1 MTSSCLPKFV
11 EIPESQLTPLDLLA
25 QYSTYNID
33 LWSSRSTHQAST
45 LKWFSQL
52 HHLLTTRHA
61 DSTCNISD
69 WSHLTQPKP
78 TLATRKLG
86 KPCPRASQ
94 LPETHHQRTR
104 RNRHPTTAYPY
115 RISFLSTAQYRSE
128 ACFSFA
134 LSRLE
139 S

>member
-1 MTSSCLPKFV
+1 MAPSCLPKYM

-25 QYSTYNID
+25 QYSTYNIN

-45 LKWFSQL
+45 LGRYSQS
-52 HHLLTTRHA
+52 HHLLITIRLVTSPTGH
-61 DSTCNISD
+61 ISP
-69 WSHLTQPKP
+69 SPS
-78 TLATRKLG
+78 LATRKLG